1 MNRLYSSISSC
12 RHCRYYLPAGRRGG
26 SCQKL
31 NVSVKSHWNACS
43 VSAPPFLPPW
53 NGIGDIMVWQQKA
66 LEVQE
71 SAEVNAFRE
80 DVNSQESLQPLPM
93 PLPMPL
99 SVEASS
105 NYS

>member
-1 MNRLYSSISSC
+1 
-12 RHCRYYLPAGRRGG
+12 
-26 SCQKL
+26 
-31 NVSVKSHWNACS
+31 
-43 VSAPPFLPPW
+43 
-53 NGIGDIMVWQQKA
+53 MVWQQKA